1 MRFMNS
7 NLFTEK
13 KRTISLIII
22 SVLMNSILFLIAH
35 YLNLPLWLDTTG
47 TIYISCIIG
56 FPAGF
61 LVAIILNITESIWI
75 YGKNSLLF
83 YFVSLLTALTAGKV
97 YSKYKNTKLKK
108 WIIMLLLT
116 VVGCGSAIIITF
128 IVSGGVPSNYWSA
141 YLYQQLTAAGINKII
156 SSCLAVSAVKC
167 LDIAAS
173 VLIVA
178 LAIKI
183 TPVKLKT
190 KKVVL
195 MERVDV

>member
-1 MRFMNS
+1 MNS

-61 LVAIILNITESIWI
+61 LVAIILNIPESIWI
-75 YGKNSLLF
+75 YGNHSLLF

-108 WIIMLLLT
+108 WIIMLLLLT

-141 YLYQQLTAAGINKII
+141 YLYQHLIAAGLNKFI

>member
-1 MRFMNS
+1 MNS